1 MRSRTFRGTWHGMR
15 STWPTRV
22 PRRPRCGGCSSNMD
36 GRTGTYT
43 GSSRNYWPPTR
54 TCTYRRPPS
63 RSPPARRRRW
73 WWRCAGCA
81 PSPVTCC
88 SPRIRA
94 KSVFPGARVGFLVAD
109 QTVVDADGRRTLL
122 AEELSAVKSML
133 TVNTSP
139 IAQSVIGGFLV
150 SCGCSLR
157 AANQE
162 KIAFYRRNLRT
173 LLTALDRSFAGIEG
187 VGWNAP
193 DGGFFAV
200 LDTPVIAD
208 DA

>member
-1 MRSRTFRGTWHGMR
+1 
-15 STWPTRV
+15 
-22 PRRPRCGGCSSNMD
+22 
-36 GRTGTYT
+36 
-43 GSSRNYWPPTR
+43 
-54 TCTYRRPPS
+54 
-63 RSPPARRRRW
+63 
-73 WWRCAGCA
+73 
-81 PSPVTCC
+81 
-88 SPRIRA
+88 
-94 KSVFPGARVGFLVAD
+94 VFPGARVGFLVAD
-109 QTVVDADGRRTLL
+109 QAVVDADGRRTLL

-139 IAQSVIGGFLV
+139 IAQAVIGGFLV

-200 LDTPVIAD
+200 LDTPVVAD
-208 DA
+208 DALLEVSARDYGVLWTPMSMFYAGTGGERQIRLSASYLAPAEIEEGVRRLARLLADSTPP